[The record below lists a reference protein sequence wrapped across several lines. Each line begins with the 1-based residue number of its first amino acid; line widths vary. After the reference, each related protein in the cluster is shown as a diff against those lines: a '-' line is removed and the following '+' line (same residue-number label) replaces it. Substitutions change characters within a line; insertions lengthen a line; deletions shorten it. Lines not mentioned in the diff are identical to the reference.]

1 MTQSNRAVLA
11 FALALALVTSV
22 GCSAISEKRRQ

>member
-11 FALALALVTSV
+11 FALGLALVTSV

>member
-11 FALALALVTSV
+11 FALGLALVTSV
-22 GCSAISEKRRQ
+22 GCSAITERHRQ

>member
-11 FALALALVTSV
+11 FALGLALVTSV
-22 GCSAISEKRRQ
+22 GCGVISETPRQ

>member
-11 FALALALVTSV
+11 FALGLALVMSV
-22 GCSAISEKRRQ
+22 GCGVISENPRQ